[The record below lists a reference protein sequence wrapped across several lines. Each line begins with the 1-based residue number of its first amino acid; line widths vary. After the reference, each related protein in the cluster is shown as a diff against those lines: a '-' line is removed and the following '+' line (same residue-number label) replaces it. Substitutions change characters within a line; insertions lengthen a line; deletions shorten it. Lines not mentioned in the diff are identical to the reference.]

1 MYKIIYAHHEY
12 CRRFGCVAKSAEEA
26 AACLPT
32 GCAYDADAAKN
43 TIVETTSRYFE
54 LSRKLTC
61 GKTMVVQCDGFNYI
75 E

>member
-1 MYKIIYAHHEY
+1 MLCKNGGGSGGLPSDGVRIR
-12 CRRFGCVAKSAEEA
+12 CGCCEK
-26 AACLPT
+26 
-32 GCAYDADAAKN
+32 

>member
-1 MYKIIYAHHEY
+1 MNTVAVSDALQNGGGSGGLPSDGVRIR
-12 CRRFGCVAKSAEEA
+12 CGCCEK
-26 AACLPT
+26 
-32 GCAYDADAAKN
+32 

-61 GKTMVVQCDGFNYI
+61 GKTMVVQCDGFNYV